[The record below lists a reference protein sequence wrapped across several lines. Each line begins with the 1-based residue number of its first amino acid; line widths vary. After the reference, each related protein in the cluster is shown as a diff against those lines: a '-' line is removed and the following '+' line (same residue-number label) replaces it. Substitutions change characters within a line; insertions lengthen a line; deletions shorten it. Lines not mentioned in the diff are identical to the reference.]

1 MQLINIGFGNIVSA
15 NRIISIVSPES
26 APIKRLVQEAKDSK
40 MAIDATYGRRTRA
53 VIIMDSGHVILSA
66 VQPETINKK
75 IRRRIIMMVKPTVN
89 ELLEKV
95 NDRYRLVLV
104 TSKRARQLAEGA
116 EPLTDKH
123 EDSFVTLAAQ
133 EIAEGKVIDLEDEK
147 RLQEEASEENKENNN
162 ESNDETKVEK

>member
-1 MQLINIGFGNIVSA
+1 
-15 NRIISIVSPES
+15 
-26 APIKRLVQEAKDSK
+26 
-40 MAIDATYGRRTRA
+40 
-53 VIIMDSGHVILSA
+53 
-66 VQPETINKK
+66 
-75 IRRRIIMMVKPTVN
+75 MMVKPTVN

-147 RLQEEASEENKENNN
+147 RLQEKASEENKENNIMFFCAMF
-162 ESNDETKVEK
+162 SKAIFV

>member
-1 MQLINIGFGNIVSA
+1 
-15 NRIISIVSPES
+15 
-26 APIKRLVQEAKDSK
+26 
-40 MAIDATYGRRTRA
+40 
-53 VIIMDSGHVILSA
+53 
-66 VQPETINKK
+66 
-75 IRRRIIMMVKPTVN
+75 MMVKPTVN

-104 TSKRARQLAEGA
+104 TSKRARQLAEGD

>member
-1 MQLINIGFGNIVSA
+1 
-15 NRIISIVSPES
+15 
-26 APIKRLVQEAKDSK
+26 
-40 MAIDATYGRRTRA
+40 
-53 VIIMDSGHVILSA
+53 
-66 VQPETINKK
+66 
-75 IRRRIIMMVKPTVN
+75 MVKPTVN

-95 NDRYRLVLV
+95 DDRYRLVLV

-162 ESNDETKVEK
+162 ESNDETKVEE